1 MKQMTDLQLNVP
13 IHLLIDVCVNAA
25 EVDDTAA
32 VDTILHDLQDS
43 RLYLQM
49 AMHPDGLANCR
60 RERCVCRRTERNVIC
75 HCASRKGIC
84 FAF

>member
-1 MKQMTDLQLNVP
+1 MFLYSRVIAFCAALKRIENALVFIKQMTDLELNVP

-32 VDTILHDLQDS
+32 VETLLNDLQDI

-49 AMHPDGLANCR
+49 ATHPVGWTNC
-60 RERCVCRRTERNVIC
+60 
-75 HCASRKGIC
+75 
-84 FAF
+84 